1 MKGGPLADLRVVEL
15 TDLRGALCGRILA
28 DLGADVVKV
37 LRPGTAPADYETTVY
52 RYRNANKRAETI
64 DLHSAEDRIRFDAL
78 LDEAHVLIENLGP
91 KQQRAHH
98 LVPQTVAR
106 RHPRLV
112 HVSLTDFGLNGPR
125 SHWHLEPLTALA
137 ASGTMWATGFPDR
150 PPCWLPGYLAHDCA
164 SVYGAIGALAA
175 VLSRGDGRGEHVEVS
190 VQEAALAGTTPWSV
204 AIADYLHINPRLNVK
219 GTRNADGAYWVLPA
233 KDGWV
238 RTVIGTPRQWQGFVE
253 LCGNPPALTEPEWA
267 NPGFR
272 LANVDVVRLLAETCL
287 ADRTREELFSAAR
300 ALGTTVGVLHTPSEF
315 VAHEQTKSRQFF
327 CATGF
332 AGLGD
337 APFATA
343 PYKLSLTPASVR
355 RAAPTP
361 SDAVP
366 ADAVP
371 AEAAPDG
378 GASTSTPDAD
388 DVSAAAGSRA
398 LPLAGM
404 RVVEFGMAAVVPET
418 CGVLS
423 ELGADVVKV
432 ESTTHPDV
440 LRLASTGVN
449 KNFTFNAE
457 SRGRESVA
465 LDLTTPRGRELAL
478 QLCAMAD
485 IVAENYR
492 GGVLDRFGL
501 GYDDIRKVNPSVL
514 YVSSQ
519 GYGRGGPYGEM
530 PAFGPL
536 NAGFAGLHHLWSDP
550 DAPYPC
556 STSLNHPDHIAG
568 KLLAVAV
575 LAAWHHRQRTG
586 EGQYIDM
593 AQTEAAAYLIGEV
606 YLEGALTGVEPG
618 ARGNRNDAAVPHG
631 VYRCSGDDAWVA
643 IAVPDDATWHAL
655 EDAVGWPRDE
665 SVSTTEARLAARDRI
680 DQRLAAW
687 TIERSSEDAASLLQA
702 AHVSAMPVM
711 GPVDHLA
718 DLHLSERCAFV
729 TLHHPEVGQEHHV
742 RNPVRLSQTPQRT
755 AISAPCLGA
764 DTEKVL
770 QRWLGLSEEEVASL
784 VASGVCQ

>member
-1 MKGGPLADLRVVEL
+1 
-15 TDLRGALCGRILA
+15 
-28 DLGADVVKV
+28 
-37 LRPGTAPADYETTVY
+37 
-52 RYRNANKRAETI
+52 
-64 DLHSAEDRIRFDAL
+64 
-78 LDEAHVLIENLGP
+78 
-91 KQQRAHH
+91 
-98 LVPQTVAR
+98 
-106 RHPRLV
+106 
-112 HVSLTDFGLNGPR
+112 
-125 SHWHLEPLTALA
+125 
-137 ASGTMWATGFPDR
+137 
-150 PPCWLPGYLAHDCA
+150 
-164 SVYGAIGALAA
+164 
-175 VLSRGDGRGEHVEVS
+175 
-190 VQEAALAGTTPWSV
+190 
-204 AIADYLHINPRLNVK
+204 
-219 GTRNADGAYWVLPA
+219 
-233 KDGWV
+233 
-238 RTVIGTPRQWQGFVE
+238 
-253 LCGNPPALTEPEWA
+253 
-267 NPGFR
+267 
-272 LANVDVVRLLAETCL
+272 L
-287 ADRTREELFSAAR
+287 ADRTREELFASAR

-327 CATGF
+327 AATGF

-343 PYKLSLTPASVR
+343 PYKLSATPASVR
-355 RAAPTP
+355 RAAPTASDASRIDDANGAWP
-361 SDAVP
+361 HDAVP
-366 ADAVP
+366 RDD
-371 AEAAPDG
+371 AAPTTDG
-378 GASTSTPDAD
+378 PKP
-388 DVSAAAGSRA
+388 

-423 ELGADVVKV
+423 ELGADVIKV

-485 IVAENYR
+485 VVAENYR

-550 DAPYPC
+550 DTPYPC

-575 LAAWHHRQRTG
+575 LAAWLHRQRTG

-593 AQTEAAAYLIGEV
+593 AQTEAAAYLIGEF
-606 YLEGALTGVEPG
+606 YLDAALTGVEPG

-631 VYRCSGDDAWVA
+631 VYRSAGDDAWVA
-643 IAVPDDATWHAL
+643 IAVPDDDSWHAL
-655 EDAVGWPRDE
+655 EDALGWPRDE
-665 SVSTTEARLAARDRI
+665 ALSTLEQRLAKRAEIDR
-680 DQRLAAW
+680 RLAAW
-687 TIERSSEDAASLLQA
+687 TIEHSAVEAASTLQA

-711 GPVDHLA
+711 GPVDHLS

-742 RNPVRLSQTPQRT
+742 RNPVRLSQTMQRT
-755 AISAPCLGA
+755 AMSAPCLGA
-764 DTEKVL
+764 DTAKVL
-770 QRWLGLSEEEVASL
+770 QRWLGMKDDEVASL
-784 VASGVCQ
+784 ITTGVCQ